1 MIVCEIV
8 FVVSIYYQSF
18 AVNELGRL
26 VLSTVFDGRT
36 AWSISCAVTKKT
48 KNANP
53 FDIYIAILSIYH
65 SPVLYYNGLTQL
77 SYFLLHIVTPVL
89 NIYSKFRRGHAYG
102 S

>member
-8 FVVSIYYQSF
+8 IVVFVYY
-18 AVNELGRL
+18 ELRRL
-26 VLSTVFDGRT
+26 VLSTVCDGRT